1 MSIRTPSIS
10 LFGNLSR
17 RFFSCAAMSL
27 SLLFFASGSAFA
39 TEATLGTL
47 LFSTQKTKS
56 DGVDSGT
63 KSAFGVTG
71 RYHDT
76 LSQTMSWFA
85 TGGIGI
91 NSYSSGKSD
100 KAPDNSV
107 DLILGGGV
115 RYYFSPFSP
124 SAVPFAFAGGS
135 FKSDSEATFNS
146 SGYTETAVSGL
157 FHSSGLGLRMA
168 LDDSLFFEL
177 ESSFYESPLFAIEKT
192 TTASGT
198 TETKNEK
205 TTMQLFAQTFGP
217 FNNVFLSLGMKL

>member
-1 MSIRTPSIS
+1 MSSRKFSGSLLIS
-10 LFGNLSR
+10 LFSHI
-17 RFFSCAAMSL
+17 AISL
-27 SLLFFASGSAFA
+27 GVLGFTANSAFA

-47 LFSTQKTKS
+47 LFSSQKSKS
-56 DGVDSGT
+56 DGVDSGS

-91 NSYSSGKSD
+91 NSYSSGNSG

-107 DLILGGGV
+107 DLLLGGGV
-115 RYYFSPFSP
+115 RYYFSPLSQ
-124 SAVPFAFAGGS
+124 SAVPFGFAGGS
-135 FKSDSEATFNS
+135 YKSASQSEFNKV
-146 SGYTETAVSGL
+146 GYTEKTVNGL
-157 FHSSGLGLRMA
+157 FHSAGLGFRMA

-177 ESSFYESPLFAIEKT
+177 ESTFYESPLLAIEKT
-192 TTASGT
+192 ITASGT
-198 TETKNEK
+198 TETKDEK